1 MAPSRPRPA
10 SDPPAPAARRARGRP
25 RSAAHDEAILE
36 AAARLL
42 GEMGYAGMSMEAVA
56 AAAGVSKPTLYLRYG
71 GKAELVAAAFE
82 RLRIGGAPALSGD
95 LRADL
100 IAQLRHLRAVFER
113 VGMSVVGVCLAEAQH
128 LPDLIGALRDR
139 SLHPGRQLMRDALTS
154 ARERGVIPA
163 GADIETAIETAVGA
177 YYARSLAGEAFDAGW
192 EERVVDAT
200 LRGLGPRTG

>member
-1 MAPSRPRPA
+1 MAPSRSRPA
-10 SDPPAPAARRARGRP
+10 SDPPSPAPRRARGRP
-25 RSAAHDEAILE
+25 RSAAHDEAILD

-42 GEMGYAGMSMEAVA
+42 GELGYAGMSMEAVA

-100 IAQLRHLRAVFER
+100 VAQLRHLRAVFER
-113 VGMSVVGVCLAEAQH
+113 VGMSVVGVCLAESRH
-128 LPDLIGALRDR
+128 LPDLIGALRER
-139 SLHPGRQLMRDALTS
+139 SLYPGRQLMRDALTS
-154 ARERGVIPA
+154 ARERGEIPA

-177 YYARSLAGEAFDAGW
+177 YYARYLAGEAFGAGW
-192 EERVVDAT
+192 EERVADAT
-200 LRGLGPRTG
+200 LRGLGARTG